1 MKTLYAFLIFL
12 AALSGT
18 SNPTIATTGASDWQ
32 KTEQSEVRLI
42 AATQSIGTDDALRLG
57 LHFRLQPGWKVYW
70 RSPGDAG
77 FPPQLEWNGSN
88 NLKSATL
95 QWPAPKRFSVLGI
108 ETLGYKDEL
117 VLPIIALQ
125 ITPNAATTFEAQL
138 RYLVCNEICIPY
150 DTSLSLHLPKG
161 NGEPSEFTHLINR
174 YQSNVPGNGS
184 VHGLKIIASR
194 TTKTANKTTLQLA
207 LNSTSPLTNPDVYF
221 EGPDEL
227 TFTKPKITLGPD
239 QRTALLEV
247 DVDGLKFL
255 EDDVGKTIKGREFTV
270 TMVDGKRSAEQ
281 KLIIG
286 DPLFGPTA
294 QAPPSSSRAEVS
306 ILYILALGIL
316 GGLILNLMP
325 CVLPVLS
332 IKVLSVV
339 GHGGSENKAVR
350 LSFLA
355 SAAGIISSFLVL
367 AAALTIL
374 KSAGMAVGWG
384 IQFQYPWF
392 LIGLIILV
400 LLFASNLWGFFELRL
415 PNALSQVGANGHNTN
430 HLSSHF
436 MQGAFVTLLATPCSA
451 PFLGTA
457 VGFALARGTAEIFA
471 IFLALGVGLALPFL
485 IFALF
490 PSMITRLPHPGP
502 WMIRLR
508 IFLGFTLAATAAWLI
523 SILTSTLGSFG
534 AAIVALGGVCMIAVL
549 YYNHTRLQTISKG
562 AWGCIAALIIA
573 TFVLPDALGS
583 GPDKSININNA
594 RSDVH
599 WHRFDLAA
607 IPGLVTAG
615 NTVLVDVTADWCIT
629 CKVNK
634 ALVFGKGAVT
644 ELMDKSKVIAMQA
657 DWTRP
662 DPTITKYLSSFGRYG
677 IPFNIVYGP
686 KSPDGIVLPE
696 ILTKSTVIL
705 AISEASTSSNI
716 AKQTN

>member
-18 SNPTIATTGASDWQ
+18 SNPTKATTGASDWQ

-117 VLPIIALQ
+117 VLPIIAIQ
-125 ITPNAATTFEAQL
+125 KTPNTATTFEAQL

-184 VHGLKIIASR
+184 VHGLKIISSR

-270 TMVDGKRSAEQ
+270 TLVDGKRSAEQ

-286 DPLFGPTA
+286 DPLLDPTA
-294 QAPPSSSRAEVS
+294 QAPTSSSRAEVS

-508 IFLGFTLAATAAWLI
+508 IFLGFTLAATAAFHAHPCARKQNCMAKR
-523 SILTSTLGSFG
+523 TMKDT
-534 AAIVALGGVCMIAVL
+534 AL
-549 YYNHTRLQTISKG
+549 
-562 AWGCIAALIIA
+562 
-573 TFVLPDALGS
+573 S
-583 GPDKSININNA
+583 GK
-594 RSDVH
+594 
-599 WHRFDLAA
+599 F
-607 IPGLVTAG
+607 
-615 NTVLVDVTADWCIT
+615 
-629 CKVNK
+629 
-634 ALVFGKGAVT
+634 
-644 ELMDKSKVIAMQA
+644 
-657 DWTRP
+657 
-662 DPTITKYLSSFGRYG
+662 
-677 IPFNIVYGP
+677 
-686 KSPDGIVLPE
+686 
-696 ILTKSTVIL
+696 
-705 AISEASTSSNI
+705 
-716 AKQTN
+716 

>member
-1 MKTLYAFLIFL
+1 MNTLYAFLIFL

-18 SNPTIATTGASDWQ
+18 SSSAIAATGASDWQ
-32 KTEQSEVRLI
+32 KTEQTEVRLI
-42 AATQSIGTDDALRLG
+42 AATQSIGTDGALRLG

-77 FPPQLEWNGSN
+77 FPPQLEWNGSS

-125 ITPNAATTFEAQL
+125 KTPNAAIKFEAQL
-138 RYLVCNEICIPY
+138 RYLVCNQICIPY
-150 DTSLSLHLPKG
+150 DTSLSLHLPTG

-174 YQSNVPGNGS
+174 YQSHVPGDGS
-184 VHGLKIIASR
+184 VHGLKIVSSR
-194 TTKTANKTTLQLA
+194 TTETANKTTLQLA
-207 LNSTSPLTNPDVYF
+207 LESTSPLTHPDVYF

-247 DVDGLKFL
+247 NVDGLTFL

-270 TMVDGKRSAEQ
+270 TLVDGKQSAEQ

-286 DPLFGPTA
+286 DPLLDLTA
-294 QAPPSSSRAEVS
+294 QAPPSSSSAEVS

-325 CVLPVLS
+325 CVLPILS
-332 IKVLSVV
+332 IKILSVV

-392 LIGLIILV
+392 LIALIILV
-400 LLFASNLWGFFELRL
+400 LLFACNLWGFFEFRL
-415 PNALSQVGANGHNTN
+415 PNALSQVGASGHNTD
-430 HLSSHF
+430 HLSSHYL
-436 MQGAFVTLLATPCSA
+436 QGAFATLLATPCSA

-457 VGFALARGTAEIFA
+457 VGFALARGTAEIFM
-471 IFLALGVGLALPFL
+471 IFLALGV
-485 IFALF
+485 
-490 PSMITRLPHPGP
+490 
-502 WMIRLR
+502 
-508 IFLGFTLAATAAWLI
+508 
-523 SILTSTLGSFG
+523 
-534 AAIVALGGVCMIAVL
+534 
-549 YYNHTRLQTISKG
+549 
-562 AWGCIAALIIA
+562 
-573 TFVLPDALGS
+573 
-583 GPDKSININNA
+583 
-594 RSDVH
+594 
-599 WHRFDLAA
+599 
-607 IPGLVTAG
+607 
-615 NTVLVDVTADWCIT
+615 
-629 CKVNK
+629 
-634 ALVFGKGAVT
+634 
-644 ELMDKSKVIAMQA
+644 
-657 DWTRP
+657 
-662 DPTITKYLSSFGRYG
+662 
-677 IPFNIVYGP
+677 
-686 KSPDGIVLPE
+686 
-696 ILTKSTVIL
+696 
-705 AISEASTSSNI
+705 
-716 AKQTN
+716 